1 MQSHSRTNDSTY
13 YNTTRRSNERSHT
26 FASNQQQSIASH
38 KFSSVH
44 EILGTLTSQAEC
56 REKDGR
62 KGSDSD
68 GEIKRMEMISR
79 GDEVDSDLRCLQDLL
94 EDRESNPTSGISNA
108 DANER
113 DGSDSSEDA
122 FDDDPANS

>member
-1 MQSHSRTNDSTY
+1 MQSHSRTNDSTI
-13 YNTTRRSNERSHT
+13 YNTTRRSNEQSHT
-26 FASNQQQSIASH
+26 YASNKQQSITSYN
-38 KFSSVH
+38 FSSVH